1 MWQVIITLSYSCML
15 TPVIPAK
22 GCSNP
27 KNYRDEEYRCS
38 VLFIAHPVFTEH
50 LPCSRQCAQGWG
62 TVINKSEIFHVTMEF
77 IAQQER
83 SKPLWYQTNLWWFFK
98 VYTSKTWPSRPR
110 MLLIGKASCSFLP
123 HCGFSFGPQVS
134 PGISYTFCSTRLSL
148 TAEVGLF

>member
-1 MWQVIITLSYSCML
+1 MAGDYYFITAVCSHLWFQLKDVQIQRITEMKNINSASSSLLIQYSLSISHV
-15 TPVIPAK
+15 PGSV
-22 GCSNP
+22 P
-27 KNYRDEEYRCS
+27 KAGD
-38 VLFIAHPVFTEH
+38 
-50 LPCSRQCAQGWG
+50 

-83 SKPLWYQTNLWWFFK
+83 SKPLWCQTNLWWFFK

-123 HCGFSFGPQVS
+123 HCGFSFGPQVP

-148 TAEVGLF
+148 TAELGLF